1 MGWSAFSGAAMNLLS
16 RIQNIRVQLILAGV
30 VLAILSACAPSGTHR
45 GTGEY
50 IDDAAI
56 TSRVKTAFA
65 TSPEVKATEVKVE
78 TYRGTVQLSG
88 FVDSSESAARAA
100 QIARETPGVKEVR
113 NSMVIKEPRR

>member
-1 MGWSAFSGAAMNLLS
+1 MNLLS
-16 RIQNIRVQLILAGV
+16 RIRNVRAQLILAGL

-56 TSRVKTAFA
+56 TSRIKTSFA
-65 TSPEVKATEVKVE
+65 TSPEVKATEVQVE
-78 TYRGTVQLSG
+78 TFRGTVQLSG
-88 FVDSSESAARAA
+88 FVDSSEAALRAA

-113 NSMVIKEPRR
+113 NSMVVREPRQ